1 MERLNTLFADL
12 LASDQGPGALYEIVM
27 GYYQPIFQHL
37 YADDYPKRQ
46 KDLDQLKAIMA
57 GYADLQSFIDD
68 TALDPPE
75 ESAADKS
82 HPGSRVILSTIHSAK
97 GLEFDAVFVI
107 GLAEGRFPHGAA
119 GQGEQWEEERRLL
132 YVAATRARQ
141 HLYLTY
147 PRELMTP
154 DRQFRRVGMS
164 PFLAE
169 IGPGLY
175 ERVESGSDYGGY
187 RSEFRHEATALPAA
201 PKREKKL
208 ALVDLPVGTKVQH
221 PFFGIG
227 TVKKTSAPSSLD
239 VLFDRH
245 GIKTLHLDYAKL
257 KLL

>member
-1 MERLNTLFADL
+1 MSR
-12 LASDQGPGALYEIVM
+12 P
-27 GYYQPIFQHL
+27 
-37 YADDYPKRQ
+37 
-46 KDLDQLKAIMA
+46 
-57 GYADLQSFIDD
+57 FIDD
-68 TALDPPE
+68 TALDPPD
-75 ESAADKS
+75 ESDSRADHGGDK
-82 HPGSRVILSTIHSAK
+82 VILSTIHSAK

-107 GLAEGRFPHGAA
+107 GLAEGRFPHGSA

-132 YVAATRARQ
+132 YVAATRARE

-169 IGPGLY
+169 INPGLY
-175 ERVESGSDYGGY
+175 ERLESGGDRDFY
-187 RSEFRHEATALPAA
+187 RPEFRQEASVIPVA

-208 ALVDLPVGTKVQH
+208 ALTDLPVGTKVQH

-227 TVKKTSAPSSLD
+227 TVKKTAAPSSLD

-257 KLL
+257 KLV